1 MAERELTSAP
11 GASSLYP
18 RALAGATVLP
28 VLRRVPGLGSR
39 LPGDGSSLPSDAL
52 LLRDVAVDPERLA
65 DYDRTCGFTL
75 RDTLPVTYPHML
87 AFPLAMALMTDAAFP
102 FAAIGMVHVRNR
114 IEQRR
119 PIGVGER
126 LTVRVRAENLREHDR
141 GRQLD
146 FLAEVSAGEEPVWRS
161 ASTYLRIERRVTDGG
176 RKGGTDSGDDGEPE
190 APSAVWRVPGDIG
203 RRYGAV
209 SGDRNPIHMHT
220 LSARLFGMP
229 GAIAHGM
236 WVKARCLAALE
247 GSLPEAL
254 AVDVRFKLPLPIPG
268 TVAFRTWE
276 HGGERCFSVC
286 DKRSGKPHVAGA
298 VEPP

>member
-11 GASSLYP
+11 GATRLYP

-28 VLRRVPGLGSR
+28 VLRRIPGLGSR
-39 LPGDGSSLPSDAL
+39 LPGDGSTLPSDAL
-52 LLRDVAVDPERLA
+52 LLRDVAVDPGRLA
-65 DYDRTCGFTL
+65 EYDRTCGFTL

-102 FAAIGMVHVRNR
+102 FPAIGMVHIRNR

-126 LTVRVRAENLREHDR
+126 LTVRVHAENLREHDR

-146 FLAEVSAGEEPVWRS
+146 FLAELSAGEEPVWLS
-161 ASTYLRIERRVTDGG
+161 TSTYLRIERRATDGG
-176 RKGGTDSGDDGEPE
+176 RKRDAASDDDAEPD

-209 SGDRNPIHMHT
+209 SGDRNPIHMHS

-247 GSLPEAL
+247 GSLPDAL
-254 AVDVRFKLPLPIPG
+254 AVDVRFKLPLGIPA
-268 TVAFRTWE
+268 TVAFKTWE
-276 HGGERCFSVC
+276 RDGERRFSVR
-286 DKRSGKPHVAGA
+286 DMRSGKPHLAGA
-298 VEPP
+298 LEPA